1 MPAAS
6 VPATTTVCRSRAAT
20 IWPAQVVWRRALC
33 FFSLA
38 SILALPTRF
47 SSAGVGQATTGLQDG
62 VVPRPGPQ
70 DGLQGGVD
78 LGVQAPDAALG
89 LVDLLGQVQVEPGRH
104 AQRRRVLVVGVARGQ
119 VGDAPHGQSGQVAH
133 GDAHGPGHRHRQ
145 GPDGGG
151 LIHHH
156 QQAAVLSQAL
166 VQVPQSILAVGQ
178 GLVEQALAAGGQ
190 GGGPVIGLAYV
201 DTDEDVHRACSM
213 VCVSPDGRTD
223 TD

>member
-104 AQRRRVLVVGVARGQ
+104 AQRRRVLVVGVDGSQGAGASRAAWAITAASRAS
-119 VGDAPHGQSGQVAH
+119 VLAL
-133 GDAHGPGHRHRQ
+133 PGVRSAMRLM
-145 GPDGGG
+145 D
-151 LIHHH
+151 
-156 QQAAVLSQAL
+156 
-166 VQVPQSILAVGQ
+166 
-178 GLVEQALAAGGQ
+178 
-190 GGGPVIGLAYV
+190 
-201 DTDEDVHRACSM
+201 
-213 VCVSPDGRTD
+213 SPGR
-223 TD
+223 